1 MQVKTIKKKAAL
13 QLLLLFS
20 ILVKTKWYWQVV
32 SNFKIDFQVQRNG
45 IILSHKRYINMKIIC
60 FGIQDWTHISD
71 TAYVFKITCDSFTLA

>member
-32 SNFKIDFQVQRNG
+32 SNFKGTKKWNNIK
-45 IILSHKRYINMKIIC
+45 S
-60 FGIQDWTHISD
+60 
-71 TAYVFKITCDSFTLA
+71 